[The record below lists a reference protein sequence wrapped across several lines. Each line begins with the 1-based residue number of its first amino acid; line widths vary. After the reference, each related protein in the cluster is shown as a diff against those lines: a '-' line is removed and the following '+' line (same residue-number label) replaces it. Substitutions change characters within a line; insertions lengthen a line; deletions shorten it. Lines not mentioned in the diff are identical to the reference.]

1 MRFKLDNSTIGE
13 CFVFAIEV
21 TKKTKD
27 YYSLRNKYA
36 RTEKLIMDM
45 HIGKLAELA
54 VWSHLVDEEKDCTKP
69 NLKVK
74 DCADDGDIKVFSED
88 ETKIIHVKC
97 VRHDSPVTDSWL
109 IETNELQHL
118 GDNDYFALCKYYEP
132 DEIEIVRY
140 IAANK
145 IKWQSPKANL
155 PTKSACYL
163 SDLEIDT

>member
-54 VWSHLVDEEKDCTKP
+54 VWSHLVDEEK
-69 NLKVK
+69 
-74 DCADDGDIKVFSED
+74 FS
-88 ETKIIHVKC
+88 
-97 VRHDSPVTDSWL
+97 RP
-109 IETNELQHL
+109 
-118 GDNDYFALCKYYEP
+118 
-132 DEIEIVRY
+132 
-140 IAANK
+140 
-145 IKWQSPKANL
+145 
-155 PTKSACYL
+155 
-163 SDLEIDT
+163 IDVN